1 MFRNRLTAQVAL
13 AGLLAV
19 LAPTS
24 GVIASMKAGAATG
37 THLLTCTR
45 QLVTR
50 PGNYLLSCADAN
62 ARLTRVQWSSWGAT
76 RATGAGTLSQNSC
89 TPNCASGHFINYAVT
104 ISLGKVITSSKYG
117 KEFSRAVF
125 HYKVKGKPTEE
136 IFYLND

>member
-1 MFRNRLTAQVAL
+1 MFRKRLTTQSAL
-13 AGLLAV
+13 AGLLMM

-24 GVIASMKAGAATG
+24 GVIASLEAGAATG
-37 THLLTCTR
+37 THLLTCTH

-62 ARLTRVQWSSWGAT
+62 ARLARVHWSSWGST
-76 RATGAGTLSQNSC
+76 RATGVGTLSQNNC

-104 ISLGKVITSSKYG
+104 ISLGKVITSLMYG

-125 HYKVKGKPTEE
+125 HYKIKGKPTEE
-136 IFYLND
+136 IFYLNH